1 MEAVKRKFRS
11 TWVIVK
17 ASKQESAY
25 DTQGTLWYSGDPPA
39 SQNGRLV
46 LLDIEES
53 LGDSV
58 WEAGRSLI
66 TWCPAGH
73 GKE

>member
-1 MEAVKRKFRS
+1 MEAVKRKFGS

-58 WEAGRSLI
+58 
-66 TWCPAGH
+66 
-73 GKE
+73 